1 MGCCASTG
9 KTKFSAPGPQNHQ
22 HSTLAGS
29 SLAPGSRSVAGD
41 SRAPPPSAEEET
53 VKEVLSETARPKT
66 SPIPK
71 LEEETK
77 DEESKIPKPRPV
89 LLPIIKLHDEKI
101 EKTAPF
107 NPSTAAAEEISEVS
121 EICSLSES
129 VSAATTITRDDDEE
143 VGLRVN
149 YRSPMKGTRNRSY
162 SGDLGAAKRERTVGM
177 SPTRRSNQS
186 PGRRNGNGVGSVRLV
201 QGREPG
207 QAMMARRGLRTTEH
221 LQPQRRDSGEGS
233 ARRSRSPATRSGAV
247 GRSPSARR
255 SAKSPGRAASG
266 PIDGSNRRVTED
278 LGLEGK
284 WPPTSTTDESL
295 ENPLVSLECFI
306 FL

>member
-22 HSTLAGS
+22 HSTLTGS
-29 SLAPGSRSVAGD
+29 SLASGSRSVAGD
-41 SRAPPPSAEEET
+41 SRAPPPSVEEES

-66 SPIPK
+66 GPIPK
-71 LEEETK
+71 SEEETE
-77 DEESKIPKPRPV
+77 EESKIPKPRPV
-89 LLPIIKLHDEKI
+89 PFPIIKLPDEKI

-107 NPSTAAAEEISEVS
+107 NPSTAAVEEISEVS

-129 VSAATTITRDDDEE
+129 VSAITGDDDEE
-143 VGLRVN
+143 VGPRVN
-149 YRSPMKGTRNRSY
+149 YRSPMKGPRNRSY

-186 PGRRNGNGVGSVRLV
+186 PGRINGNGVGSVRLV

-207 QAMMARRGLRTTEH
+207 QAMMARRGLRTTEQ
-221 LQPQRRDSGEGS
+221 LQQQRRDSGEGS

-247 GRSPSARR
+247 GRSLSARR

-266 PIDGSNRRVTED
+266 PIHGSTRMGTD
-278 LGLEGK
+278 DPGLEGK